1 VTCSITISKLL
12 TKWIVDIPVGIES
25 VEPLAVVIVKL
36 QPEFDALRH
45 VGIREENG
53 IIGPP
58 CRHRRRIDLVAYKAS
73 AARRDQ
79 RAS

>member
-1 VTCSITISKLL
+1 
-12 TKWIVDIPVGIES
+12 VGLES

-36 QPEFDALRH
+36 QPEFDALRY

-58 CRHRRRIDLVAYKAS
+58 CRHRPSTKHP
-73 AARRDQ
+73 
-79 RAS
+79 